1 MGASLSVSTPAPV
14 AYHPTSSNLGNT
26 CLYRASWSERYEA
39 SSPGASVA
47 ASRVVATSKDVQIST
62 SRVPV

>member
-1 MGASLSVSTPAPV
+1 MSTSLSTPEPV
-14 AYHPTSSNLGNT
+14 AYHPTTSNVGNT
-26 CLYRASWSERYEA
+26 CLYLAIWSERYEA
-39 SSPGASVA
+39 SNPGASVA